1 MTTTIIPLSEGEF
14 SVGRDKIFHPFDLQ
28 NDEINERAVGS
39 LLVEVQPFALANE
52 QDILLLD
59 AGLGMNHPQGQEM
72 LLDNLAKANIEADE
86 VSKILMTH
94 LHKDH
99 AGGLDP
105 DLFPNATIYIY
116 RPEFESAMAIGMP
129 SYYVDDLKKLEQ
141 HPRVHWLEESSG
153 VIDDYIR
160 YQHTGGHS
168 PQHIVFWIASDDGL
182 IFFGGDEAP
191 QFKQMKMK
199 YVAKYDHDGQR
210 AMNLRQTWAE
220 QGTAEGWTFLFYHD
234 IQNPVVKM

>member
-59 AGLGMNHPQGQEM
+59 AGLGINHPQGQEM

-234 IQNPVVKM
+234 IQNSVVKM

>member
-14 SVGRDKIFHPFDLQ
+14 SVGRDKIFHPFNLQ

-59 AGLGMNHPQGQEM
+59 AGLGINHPQAQEM
-72 LLDNLAKANIEADE
+72 LLSNLAKANIEADE

-105 DLFPNATIYIY
+105 DLFPNATIYIF

-129 SYYVDDLKKLEQ
+129 SYYVDDLKKLEH

-153 VIDDYIR
+153 HIDDYIR
-160 YQHTGGHS
+160 YEHTGGHS

-210 AMNLRQTWAE
+210 AMNLRQVWAE